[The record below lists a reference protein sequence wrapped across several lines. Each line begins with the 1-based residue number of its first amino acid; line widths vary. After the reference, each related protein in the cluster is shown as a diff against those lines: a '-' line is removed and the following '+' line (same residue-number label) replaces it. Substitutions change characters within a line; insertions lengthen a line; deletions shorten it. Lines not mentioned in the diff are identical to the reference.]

1 MNKFIVYT
9 SNIGFVPRDMQQI
22 IQFAQE
28 RPKFYIANV
37 ELNRTLADVKA
48 GDNIITKRGN
58 SIYVIKTIQESR
70 DEWSIETQTYIDK
83 ISRYGLRTANIT
95 SVEQIIKFET
105 WCKAGKIFTR
115 TETEDKITNKN
126 STNKMKLESEGFA
139 KGMMAKFMPREAE
152 NVRISMDGNIC
163 VGTSEGYVSIDENNN
178 LVSYPEDFTIA
189 MPVFTICKNQD
200 QLVVGDII
208 ALAKSYAKVT
218 KIEGSKITAISYT
231 GSGKTIHTIKDILFN
246 QTMVRVVVSLAGSLG
261 GQMNPMMMMA
271 MLGGEKKEGFDKNAL
286 LAMMMMSQNGG
297 NLGMNPMMMMMLSD
311 GDSSLKDM
319 LMLSAMSGNG
329 FNLFGGAGMSQPQA
343 VAAKPKAAP
352 KKPKAKKAKV
362 AKAEVKEEEKK

>member
-28 RPKFYIANV
+28 KPKFYIANV
-37 ELNRTLADVKA
+37 ELNRTLANVKP
-48 GDNIITKRGN
+48 GDNIITKKGN
-58 SIYVIKTIQESR
+58 SIYVIKTIQESM
-70 DEWSIETQTYIDK
+70 DEWSAKTQDYIDE
-83 ISRYGLRTANIT
+83 IIRYGLKTANIT

-105 WCKAGKIFTR
+105 WCKTAKVFVKSVFDEKNNNEQNKEPKMGFKNL
-115 TETEDKITNKN
+115 TE
-126 STNKMKLESEGFA
+126 S
-139 KGMMAKFMPREAE
+139 MMSKFMPREE
-152 NVRISMDGNIC
+152 SNVRVSMDGNIC
-163 VGTSEGYVSIDENNN
+163 VGTGEGFVSIDENNN
-178 LVSYPEDFTIA
+178 LVSYPEEFTVA
-189 MPVFTICKNQD
+189 LPVFTICKSQD

-208 ALAKSYAKVT
+208 ALAKSFAKVT

-246 QTMVRVVVSLAGSLG
+246 QTMVRVVVSLTGSLG

-271 MLGGEKKEGFDKNAL
+271 MLGSEKKGSFDKNAL
-286 LAMMMMSQNGG
+286 LAMMMMNQNGG

-329 FNLFGGAGMSQPQA
+329 FNMFGGMGMPQMPAQPT
-343 VAAKPKAAP
+343 AAPAP
-352 KKPKAKKAKV
+352 KKPRAKKV
-362 AKAEVKEEEKK
+362 KAEKVVKEEEKK